1 MNDDTLMIIGSLDQ
15 PIQTNNGWVLQRI
28 DEIIDESVE
37 KHNAFIAL
45 NACKQLVEVS
55 KTSGLALAK
64 ALHLTKQHWD
74 AYDQADEFEAVAYE
88 YLGLHKATVDRY
100 VNVWD
105 MFAGK
110 NIPDELKEEIQQRNI
125 KDLIPVAKALE
136 QGYEIKKDT
145 WQDIADAPDFNT
157 VAKIVREDVKG
168 VAPRSG
174 SLQLYMDSTGTIWA
188 YYNNSKYFVGSLE
201 VDSEDEAV
209 QKSIKRIISG
219 AGVLEQ

>member
-15 PIQTNNGWVLQRI
+15 PIQTDNGWVLKRI

-55 KTSGLALAK
+55 KTSGMALAK

-74 AYDQADEFEAVAYE
+74 EYDQADEFESVAYE

-100 VNVWD
+100 VNVWN

-110 NIPDELKEEIQQRNI
+110 DVPEELKEEIQQRNI

-136 QGYEIKKDT
+136 QGYEIGKDT
-145 WQDIADAPDFNT
+145 WRDIADAPDFNT
-157 VAKIVREDVKG
+157 VSKIVREDVKG
-168 VAPRSG
+168 VAPRKG
-174 SLQLYMDSTGTIWA
+174 SLQLYLDDLGTIWA
-188 YYNNSKYFVGSLE
+188 FYNDKKYFVGSLE

-219 AGVLEQ
+219 GGILGQ